1 MNKDIGLLIVGH
13 GSSLKYNKELVRS
26 VASEFSEEFEN
37 VEVGFLNL
45 QEPKIKDGIDRLL
58 ERGVSKIVVFPLFLA
73 RGVHTLKDIPRELG
87 LNDGESKGKI
97 TVDGREVDIFY
108 ARPIEN
114 DKRLAEI
121 ALDRIKE
128 AMS

>member
-1 MNKDIGLLIVGH
+1 MDEDIGLLIVGH
-13 GSSLKYNKELVRS
+13 GSSLKYNKELVKS
-26 VASEFSEEFEN
+26 AASEFSEEFEN

-45 QEPKIKDGIDRLL
+45 QEPKIKDGIDKLL
-58 ERGVSKIVVFPLFLA
+58 EKGVSKIVVFPLFLA

-87 LNDGESKGKI
+87 LEDGESKGKI
-97 TVDGREVDIFY
+97 KFDGREVDIFY

-128 AMS
+128 AMP

>member
-1 MNKDIGLLIVGH
+1 MDKDVGLLIVGH
-13 GSSLKYNKELVRS
+13 GSSLKYNKELVKS
-26 VASEFSEEFEN
+26 AASEFSEEFEN

-45 QEPKIKDGIDRLL
+45 QEPKIKDGIDKLL
-58 ERGVSKIVVFPLFLA
+58 EKGVSKIVVFPLFLA

-87 LNDGESKGKI
+87 LEDGESKGKI
-97 TVDGREVDIFY
+97 KFDGREVDIFY

-128 AMS
+128 AMP